1 LRVAKKPF
9 IRSCCAAANGALGQ
23 AISGNEGHM
32 TKDRAVSDQQC
43 HDQRP
48 GDAGRRLTRRALVRS
63 ALAAGGGFAVG
74 SGVLRGFPT
83 IWAQNIKDVVL
94 HHAGPPVTAIPA
106 IAEQASKDLGFTVK
120 MQASE
125 NADLLNRFLSQ
136 SSSIDCAD
144 ISLVYMRYLIGR
156 HVLQA
161 IPLSKFK
168 YWNETIPLFTK
179 GEYPDG
185 RKVPQQG
192 ITPTMIMYATGPDG
206 QKVSPT
212 PTEWVTAIPTVTNG
226 DTLGIRPDLTGRKV
240 TSWADLLSPDFKG
253 KAALQDNPTIGII
266 DVAMAVEARGDIKY
280 AKKGNMTKDEIDKT
294 IGLMMNIKQSGQ
306 FRSFWS
312 SFDQS
317 VNLMASGEVVIQSMW
332 SPAVAAVRSRGIPC
346 TFQPLKEGYRGWG
359 YTLGVMNHMTG
370 LKLDCF
376 YEYMNWYTSG
386 FEGAFIARQG
396 YYSAQPENTRKF
408 LTSAEYDYWY
418 GGKPAATDILSP
430 YGKLMEKAGNT
441 RDGGSLWE
449 RLGNIAVWNSVMDED
464 RYITRR
470 WNEFITS

>member
-1 LRVAKKPF
+1 MTSGIINPRPK
-9 IRSCCAAANGALGQ
+9 G
-23 AISGNEGHM
+23 IS
-32 TKDRAVSDQQC
+32 
-43 HDQRP
+43 
-48 GDAGRRLTRRALVRS
+48 RRAL
-63 ALAAGGGFAVG
+63 LAATGAAAG
-74 SGVLRGFPT
+74 SGAITGFPT

-106 IAEQASKDLGFTVK
+106 IAEQATKDLGFTVQ

-136 SSSIDCAD
+136 SSAIDCAD

-156 HVLQA
+156 NVLQA

-168 YWNETIPLFTK
+168 YWDQTIPLFTK

-185 RKVPQQG
+185 RKAPQQG
-192 ITPTMIMYATGPDG
+192 ITPTMILYATDATG
-206 QKVSPT
+206 QKVTGGT
-212 PTEWVTAIPTVTNG
+212 PTGFVTGIPTITNG
-226 DTLGIRPDLTGRKV
+226 DTLGIRPDLVGRPIS
-240 TSWADLLSPDFKG
+240 SWADVLSADFKG
-253 KAALQDNPTIGII
+253 KAAIQDNPTIGII
-266 DVAMAVEARGDIKY
+266 DVAMALEARGDIKY
-280 AKKGNMTKDEIDKT
+280 GNKGNMTKEEIDKT
-294 IGLMMNIKQSGQ
+294 VKTMMDIKQSGQ
-306 FRSFWS
+306 FRSFWT

-359 YTLGVMNHMTG
+359 YTLGAMKHLDG

-386 FEGAFIARQG
+386 FQGSFIARQG
-396 YYSAQPENTRKF
+396 YYSAQPENVRAH
-408 LTSAEYDYWY
+408 LTPAEYAYWFE
-418 GGKPAATDILSP
+418 GKPAESDILSP
-430 YGKLMEKAGNT
+430 FGKIMEKAGKT
-441 RDGGSLWE
+441 RDGGALWE

-464 RYITRR
+464 RYVTRR